1 MKTLTMV
8 ETVPSRSSSH
18 MLATVL
24 DSEGDTSKPLIVRIK
39 RKRLQLPIE
48 SLWLEVSDRPTK
60 RLEAELRSF
69 SLNNS
74 DIQGPDEAAECK
86 SSRLLFHHVDTVTSF
101 GREETK
107 RVNALLREFHD
118 EPIKGK
124 HRIWPKSKHGKLSTS
139 KSREKHQEIARKARF
154 EQVWRSR
161 KRVTKQDN
169 LSELFHLYDIVRVDL
184 EADILDKQEREA
196 ENRLLQ
202 DFLPLFKEYLPS
214 VAAEVE
220 SSTASCMNELED
232 EYVYDVYALGDKSNG
247 GDMDTSDY
255 PMIQV
260 IDDDDF
266 MWGVSPESQYD
277 SEDSNDENNPLNDYP
292 EEEDDS
298 EEETDSTLSQSD
310 VAEGKQDVVSNAS
323 DEYGCDTAEEWEEN
337 WGSACYCSG
346 EELG

>member
-1 MKTLTMV
+1 
-8 ETVPSRSSSH
+8 

-24 DSEGDTSKPLIVRIK
+24 DSEGDMSKPLIVRIK
-39 RKRLQLPIE
+39 RKHLQLPIE

-60 RLEAELRSF
+60 RLEAELCSF
-69 SLNNS
+69 SINNS
-74 DIQGPDEAAECK
+74 DIQGPARETCTYSCSDEAVECK

-107 RVNALLREFHD
+107 RMNALLREFHD
-118 EPIKGK
+118 ESRKEK

-161 KRVTKQDN
+161 KRVNKQDN

-214 VAAEVE
+214 VAAEVV
-220 SSTASCMNELED
+220 SSTASCVNDLED

-247 GDMDTSDY
+247 GDMDTSDC

-260 IDDDDF
+260 VDDDDF
-266 MWGVSPESQYD
+266 MWGASSESQYD

-298 EEETDSTLSQSD
+298 EEETDSTLSQSE
-310 VAEGKQDVVSNAS
+310 VVEGKQDVVWDAS
-323 DEYGCDTAEEWEEN
+323 GKYGGDTAEEWEEN
-337 WGSACYCSG
+337 WGSACYCSD